1 MKNLYYININY
12 ACFGIIE
19 ENNIII
25 ETAPIGKWMLNKNI
39 EFIKNWIKKKNG
51 KIVNVS

>member
-1 MKNLYYININY
+1 MKNLYYINLSY
-12 ACFGIIE
+12 ATFGIVE

-39 EFIKNWIKKKNG
+39 DFIKTWVKNKNG
-51 KIVNVS
+51 EIIKL